1 MNSNYSRQNVENL
14 THTLQSRTQKRER
27 KVGLGILQIVLICL
41 IAGVIIVLCA
51 GIGAF
56 RSIIDTAPDIGNID
70 VTPTGYSTFVYDRKA
85 TRRPSL
91 SRPIPTVSP

>member
-70 VTPTGYSTFVYDRKA
+70 VTPTGYSTFVYDREGNQTAK
-85 TRRPSL
+85 
-91 SRPIPTVSP
+91 TVSP